1 MNIKC
6 SAIGCTNRKKRK
18 DGFVNEV
25 PFHRFPEDPKRR
37 ESWIQ
42 GKDGRIQEISENSDI
57 ISSRLTIH

>member
-42 GKDGRIQEISENSDI
+42 GKDCKIQEIQKI
-57 ISSRLTIH
+57 QT